1 MPTVKLSHALAAVEF
16 LVADGALATELEAR
30 GCDLADPLWSAKALI
45 EAPHLI
51 REVHLDYFRAG
62 ASIATTAS
70 YQATPQ
76 GFGQRG
82 IGEAE
87 ALELVALSVR
97 LADEAR
103 REYQA
108 ENPAAGPLLIAGS
121 VGPYGAFLADGSE
134 YRGDYELE
142 KSEFLDF
149 HRPRI
154 AALVRAGVDLL
165 ACETLPSLP
174 EAEALLELLDEFDVE
189 AWFSFTLR
197 DGGSISDG
205 TPLGRA
211 ARLAA
216 EHPRVAAVGVNC
228 VPLGLVTP
236 ALGSLRTA
244 TRTPLIAYPNSG
256 EAYDPVTK
264 TWGPAKDGASGAAA
278 SLAGEAG
285 AWRHLG
291 ARIVGGCCRTTP
303 GDIAAIA
310 RRYRPRPA
318 A

>member
-30 GCDLADPLWSAKALI
+30 GCDLADPLWSAKVLI

-121 VGPYGAFLADGSE
+121 VGPYGAFLA
-134 YRGDYELE
+134 
-142 KSEFLDF
+142 
-149 HRPRI
+149 
-154 AALVRAGVDLL
+154 
-165 ACETLPSLP
+165 
-174 EAEALLELLDEFDVE
+174 
-189 AWFSFTLR
+189 
-197 DGGSISDG
+197 
-205 TPLGRA
+205 
-211 ARLAA
+211 
-216 EHPRVAAVGVNC
+216 
-228 VPLGLVTP
+228 
-236 ALGSLRTA
+236 
-244 TRTPLIAYPNSG
+244 SG
-256 EAYDPVTK
+256 
-264 TWGPAKDGASGAAA
+264 
-278 SLAGEAG
+278 
-285 AWRHLG
+285 
-291 ARIVGGCCRTTP
+291 
-303 GDIAAIA
+303 
-310 RRYRPRPA
+310 RPA
-318 A
+318 SRR